1 MRDQLVSNAKL
12 EGARVIP
19 ERGDREIG
27 RQRNA
32 RDHMAKFALERIAAS
47 SGART
52 GVTTIHASYKDWCTA
67 SGLTPLHPKKF
78 GQTLADLFQHTGTT
92 VDEDNGQFTAIDI
105 AIKPESRVLDAAE

>member
-1 MRDQLVSNAKL
+1 
-12 EGARVIP
+12 
-19 ERGDREIG
+19 
-27 RQRNA
+27 
-32 RDHMAKFALERIAAS
+32 MAKFALERIAAS